1 MGSINSL
8 QPILGYLF
16 PLSKTCK
23 PQILSRGHIPPLF
36 IRSLS
41 DIFRMLSLAKTMS
54 MMRVEVVLCYLF
66 LINFA
71 KTCDLYNQCCS
82 PTIRGCMC
90 DQDCKCLT
98 FGRLSSLPPGSELQI
113 SLVVQRIVLRPDQHV
128 ILQKEAM
135 RRVNIS
141 TCLGMCFS
149 RYFLIK

>member
-1 MGSINSL
+1 MGSIDSL
-8 QPILGYLF
+8 HPILGYLF
-16 PLSKTCK
+16 PLSKTCNPK
-23 PQILSRGHIPPLF
+23 SYPAVIYPFVH
-36 IRSLS
+36 RSLS

-54 MMRVEVVLCYLF
+54 MTRVEVVLCYLF

-82 PTIRGCMC
+82 PTIRGYMC
-90 DQDCKCLT
+90 DQGCNCIT
-98 FGRLSSLPPGSELQI
+98 FCRLSSLPPGSEFQI

-128 ILQKEAM
+128 ILDKEAM

-149 RYFLIK
+149 LYFLIK